1 MAFCPTM
8 SAIVRYSLSVRNDR
22 KTGLRAYRNCLP
34 SRFTMM
40 IFISARWDKDLA
52 GRVEQQPAVHG
63 SRGHDKEID
72 IVVNN
77 DGNFHPVGWF

>member
-1 MAFCPTM
+1 
-8 SAIVRYSLSVRNDR
+8 
-22 KTGLRAYRNCLP
+22 
-34 SRFTMM
+34 MM